1 MIGGSGKDAQSRV
14 GDSAGGAENMVFQE
28 AIREVE
34 GVEFKG
40 IIYSSLFLQEAGS
53 KI

>member
-1 MIGGSGKDAQSRV
+1 MHRAELVILL
-14 GDSAGGAENMVFQE
+14 GGAEDMVFQE

-34 GVEFKG
+34 GVKFKG
-40 IIYSSLFLQEAGS
+40 IIYSPLFLQEAGS